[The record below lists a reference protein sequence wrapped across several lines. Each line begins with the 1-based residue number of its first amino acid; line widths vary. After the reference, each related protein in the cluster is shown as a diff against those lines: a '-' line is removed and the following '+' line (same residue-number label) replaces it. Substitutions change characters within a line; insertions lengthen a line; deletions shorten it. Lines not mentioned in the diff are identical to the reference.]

1 MNNKKLV
8 RDILLSIPLSLLYL
22 FFINKILE
30 LLTSDTVYENK
41 IRKNIAMS
49 FIISIIGIII
59 SLKIFSNG
67 KLKNR
72 IIKYTLI
79 FSGLI
84 ILFNTIIYNW
94 PQLSIDTKALFV
106 GIILICGFV
115 YSYKI

>member
-8 RDILLSIPLSLLYL
+8 RDILLSIPLGLLYV
-22 FFINKILE
+22 FFINKITE

-41 IRKNIAMS
+41 IRKNIAIS
-49 FIISIIGIII
+49 FVISIIGIIL
-59 SLKIFSNG
+59 SLKVFSSG

-79 FSGLI
+79 FGNLI

-94 PQLSIDTKALFV
+94 PQLSTDTKALFV
-106 GIILICGFV
+106 GIILICGFI
-115 YSYKI
+115 YSYKL